1 MDKIMEII
9 EKIGTRNLI
18 FAGIGLVVLIVFLFV
33 YRGLRIRKYR
43 KLIVDVENK
52 MNAVK
57 SLPLQYRLGRVQ
69 SISKNMPEVSE
80 LYEQYAQ
87 EFERICEY
95 QKNELGILVNEV
107 DEQLFYGKLRKVS
120 KKMKQLDEMLIVYE
134 KDSQELLEKIEKIT
148 EIENVQRI
156 EIIRVKEMYR
166 ETIDH
171 FESIRF
177 KVEEFVPNLL
187 DIFNEIDDSFVKLE
201 GMMNNQL
208 FEDAKEFTKDI
219 EAKVIWVNQRLEDL
233 PSYIAVVRQY
243 MPKKVAHI
251 QGLIQIMTEEKFS
264 LNQLDAYNR
273 LNMIQTTLE
282 ESIGHIKKLELELI
296 PKDPNDNKNVIMEI
310 RGAAGGDEGNIF
322 AGDLYRMYVKYAESQ
337 GWKVEVMEAEESE
350 AGGFSLISFNV
361 IGDGVYGKLKYES
374 GSHRVQRVPKTETQG
389 RVHTSTATVLVMP
402 EMEEVDVQ
410 INKSD
415 LRIDTYRA
423 SGAGGQHINKTDSAV
438 RITHLPTGIVATSQD
453 GRSQHD
459 NRDKAMKALVARV
472 YDYFQSQQTEAID
485 SERKS
490 KVGTGDRAEKIRTY
504 NYPQNRVTDHRIGL
518 TIQQLD
524 RIIEGKLDD
533 IITAL
538 INEDQRLKLEGQK

>member
-1 MDKIMEII
+1 MADNNSIL
-9 EKIGTRNLI
+9 EKLD
-18 FAGIGLVVLIVFLFV
+18 GLVARFEEVSTLITDPAVIADQKRYVKLTKE
-33 YRGLRIRKYR
+33 YKDLDDLMKARKEYIQLLGNIEEAKNILSNESDADMR
-43 KLIVDVENK
+43 EMAKEEMDNSQERLPALEEEIKLMLVPAD
-52 MNAVK
+52 
-57 SLPLQYRLGRVQ
+57 PQD
-69 SISKNMPEVSE
+69 SKN
-80 LYEQYAQ
+80 A
-87 EFERICEY
+87 
-95 QKNELGILVNEV
+95 IL
-107 DEQLFYGKLRKVS
+107 
-120 KKMKQLDEMLIVYE
+120 
-134 KDSQELLEKIEKIT
+134 
-148 EIENVQRI
+148 
-156 EIIRVKEMYR
+156 
-166 ETIDH
+166 
-171 FESIRF
+171 
-177 KVEEFVPNLL
+177 
-187 DIFNEIDDSFVKLE
+187 
-201 GMMNNQL
+201 
-208 FEDAKEFTKDI
+208 
-219 EAKVIWVNQRLEDL
+219 
-233 PSYIAVVRQY
+233 
-243 MPKKVAHI
+243 
-251 QGLIQIMTEEKFS
+251 
-264 LNQLDAYNR
+264 
-273 LNMIQTTLE
+273 
-282 ESIGHIKKLELELI
+282 
-296 PKDPNDNKNVIMEI
+296 EI
-310 RGAAGGDEGNIF
+310 RGGAGGDEAAIF
-322 AGDLYRMYVKYAESQ
+322 AGDLFRMYAKFCETK
-337 GWKVEVMEAEESE
+337 GWKMEVSNANEGT
-350 AGGFSLISFNV
+350 AGGYKEIVCSV
-361 IGDGVYGKLKYES
+361 TGDNVYGILKYES
-374 GSHRVQRVPKTETQG
+374 GVHRVQRVPATETQG

>member
-1 MDKIMEII
+1 MNESMLDRLVSMENRYEELGHMLMDPD
-9 EKIGTRNLI
+9 IGTDIKKMTDVTKEQASLQAAYDL
-18 FAGIGLVVLIVFLFV
+18 FQEYKEVKDGIDGAKELM
-33 YRGLRIRKYR
+33 K
-43 KLIVDVENK
+43 ENDPEIKEMAK
-52 MNAVK
+52 ME
-57 SLPLQYRLGRVQ
+57 LDELEER
-69 SISKNMPEVSE
+69 MPE
-80 LYEQYAQ
+80 
-87 EFERICEY
+87 I
-95 QKNELGILVNEV
+95 
-107 DEQLFYGKLRKVS
+107 
-120 KKMKQLDEMLIVYE
+120 
-134 KDSQELLEKIEKIT
+134 
-148 EIENVQRI
+148 
-156 EIIRVKEMYR
+156 
-166 ETIDH
+166 
-171 FESIRF
+171 
-177 KVEEFVPNLL
+177 
-187 DIFNEIDDSFVKLE
+187 
-201 GMMNNQL
+201 
-208 FEDAKEFTKDI
+208 
-219 EAKVIWVNQRLEDL
+219 
-233 PSYIAVVRQY
+233 
-243 MPKKVAHI
+243 
-251 QGLIQIMTEEKFS
+251 
-264 LNQLDAYNR
+264 
-273 LNMIQTTLE
+273 
-282 ESIGHIKKLELELI
+282 IKKLELELI

-322 AGDLYRMYVKYAESQ
+322 AGDVYRMYVKYAESQ

-490 KVGTGDRAEKIRTY
+490 KVGTGDRAEKIRTS

>member
-1 MDKIMEII
+1 MNESMLDRLVSMENRYEELGHMLMDPD
-9 EKIGTRNLI
+9 IGTDIKKMTDVTKEQASLQAAYDL
-18 FAGIGLVVLIVFLFV
+18 FQEYKEVKDGIDGAKELM
-33 YRGLRIRKYR
+33 K
-43 KLIVDVENK
+43 ENDPEIKEMAK
-52 MNAVK
+52 ME
-57 SLPLQYRLGRVQ
+57 LDELEER
-69 SISKNMPEVSE
+69 MPE
-80 LYEQYAQ
+80 
-87 EFERICEY
+87 I
-95 QKNELGILVNEV
+95 
-107 DEQLFYGKLRKVS
+107 
-120 KKMKQLDEMLIVYE
+120 
-134 KDSQELLEKIEKIT
+134 
-148 EIENVQRI
+148 
-156 EIIRVKEMYR
+156 
-166 ETIDH
+166 
-171 FESIRF
+171 
-177 KVEEFVPNLL
+177 
-187 DIFNEIDDSFVKLE
+187 
-201 GMMNNQL
+201 
-208 FEDAKEFTKDI
+208 
-219 EAKVIWVNQRLEDL
+219 
-233 PSYIAVVRQY
+233 
-243 MPKKVAHI
+243 
-251 QGLIQIMTEEKFS
+251 
-264 LNQLDAYNR
+264 
-273 LNMIQTTLE
+273 
-282 ESIGHIKKLELELI
+282 IKKLELELI

-490 KVGTGDRAEKIRTY
+490 KIGTGDRAEKIRTY

>member
-1 MDKIMEII
+1 MKENDPEIKEMAKME
-9 EKIGTRNLI
+9 
-18 FAGIGLVVLIVFLFV
+18 
-33 YRGLRIRKYR
+33 
-43 KLIVDVENK
+43 
-52 MNAVK
+52 
-57 SLPLQYRLGRVQ
+57 
-69 SISKNMPEVSE
+69 
-80 LYEQYAQ
+80 
-87 EFERICEY
+87 
-95 QKNELGILVNEV
+95 
-107 DEQLFYGKLRKVS
+107 
-120 KKMKQLDEMLIVYE
+120 LDE
-134 KDSQELLEKIEKIT
+134 LET
-148 EIENVQRI
+148 QLPEI
-156 EIIRVKEMYR
+156 
-166 ETIDH
+166 
-171 FESIRF
+171 
-177 KVEEFVPNLL
+177 
-187 DIFNEIDDSFVKLE
+187 
-201 GMMNNQL
+201 
-208 FEDAKEFTKDI
+208 
-219 EAKVIWVNQRLEDL
+219 
-233 PSYIAVVRQY
+233 
-243 MPKKVAHI
+243 
-251 QGLIQIMTEEKFS
+251 
-264 LNQLDAYNR
+264 
-273 LNMIQTTLE
+273 
-282 ESIGHIKKLELELI
+282 IKKLELELI

-337 GWKVEVMEAEESE
+337 GWKIDVMEAEESE

-402 EMEEVDVQ
+402 EVEEVDVE

-472 YDYFQSQQTEAID
+472 YDYFQSQQNEAID

>member
-1 MDKIMEII
+1 MNESMLDRLVSMENRYEELGHMLMDPD
-9 EKIGTRNLI
+9 IGTDI
-18 FAGIGLVVLIVFLFV
+18 
-33 YRGLRIRKYR
+33 
-43 KLIVDVENK
+43 
-52 MNAVK
+52 
-57 SLPLQYRLGRVQ
+57 
-69 SISKNMPEVSE
+69 
-80 LYEQYAQ
+80 
-87 EFERICEY
+87 
-95 QKNELGILVNEV
+95 
-107 DEQLFYGKLRKVS
+107 
-120 KKMKQLDEMLIVYE
+120 KKMTDVTKEQASLQAAYDLFQEYKEVKDGIDGAKELMKENDPEIKEMAKMELDE
-134 KDSQELLEKIEKIT
+134 
-148 EIENVQRI
+148 
-156 EIIRVKEMYR
+156 
-166 ETIDH
+166 
-171 FESIRF
+171 
-177 KVEEFVPNLL
+177 
-187 DIFNEIDDSFVKLE
+187 
-201 GMMNNQL
+201 
-208 FEDAKEFTKDI
+208 
-219 EAKVIWVNQRLEDL
+219 
-233 PSYIAVVRQY
+233 
-243 MPKKVAHI
+243 
-251 QGLIQIMTEEKFS
+251 
-264 LNQLDAYNR
+264 
-273 LNMIQTTLE
+273 LE
-282 ESIGHIKKLELELI
+282 ERMPDIIKKLELELI

-337 GWKVEVMEAEESE
+337 GWKVEVMVAEESE

>member
-1 MDKIMEII
+1 MNESMLDRLVSMENRYEELGHMLMDPD
-9 EKIGTRNLI
+9 IGTDIKKMTDVTKEQASLQAAYDL
-18 FAGIGLVVLIVFLFV
+18 FQEYKEVKDGIDGAKELM
-33 YRGLRIRKYR
+33 K
-43 KLIVDVENK
+43 ENDPEIKEMAK
-52 MNAVK
+52 ME
-57 SLPLQYRLGRVQ
+57 LDELEER
-69 SISKNMPEVSE
+69 MPE
-80 LYEQYAQ
+80 
-87 EFERICEY
+87 I
-95 QKNELGILVNEV
+95 
-107 DEQLFYGKLRKVS
+107 
-120 KKMKQLDEMLIVYE
+120 
-134 KDSQELLEKIEKIT
+134 
-148 EIENVQRI
+148 
-156 EIIRVKEMYR
+156 
-166 ETIDH
+166 
-171 FESIRF
+171 
-177 KVEEFVPNLL
+177 
-187 DIFNEIDDSFVKLE
+187 
-201 GMMNNQL
+201 
-208 FEDAKEFTKDI
+208 
-219 EAKVIWVNQRLEDL
+219 
-233 PSYIAVVRQY
+233 
-243 MPKKVAHI
+243 
-251 QGLIQIMTEEKFS
+251 
-264 LNQLDAYNR
+264 
-273 LNMIQTTLE
+273 
-282 ESIGHIKKLELELI
+282 IKKLELELI

-415 LRIDTYRA
+415 LRIETYRA

>member
-1 MDKIMEII
+1 MNESMLDRLVSMENRYEELGHMLMDPD
-9 EKIGTRNLI
+9 IGTDI
-18 FAGIGLVVLIVFLFV
+18 
-33 YRGLRIRKYR
+33 
-43 KLIVDVENK
+43 
-52 MNAVK
+52 
-57 SLPLQYRLGRVQ
+57 
-69 SISKNMPEVSE
+69 
-80 LYEQYAQ
+80 
-87 EFERICEY
+87 
-95 QKNELGILVNEV
+95 
-107 DEQLFYGKLRKVS
+107 
-120 KKMKQLDEMLIVYE
+120 KKMTDVTKEQASLQAAYDLFQEYKEVKDGIDGAKELMKENDPEIKKKKKMELDE
-134 KDSQELLEKIEKIT
+134 
-148 EIENVQRI
+148 
-156 EIIRVKEMYR
+156 
-166 ETIDH
+166 
-171 FESIRF
+171 
-177 KVEEFVPNLL
+177 
-187 DIFNEIDDSFVKLE
+187 
-201 GMMNNQL
+201 
-208 FEDAKEFTKDI
+208 
-219 EAKVIWVNQRLEDL
+219 
-233 PSYIAVVRQY
+233 
-243 MPKKVAHI
+243 
-251 QGLIQIMTEEKFS
+251 
-264 LNQLDAYNR
+264 
-273 LNMIQTTLE
+273 LE
-282 ESIGHIKKLELELI
+282 ERMPDIIKKLELELI

>member
-1 MDKIMEII
+1 MNESMLDRLVSMENRYEELGHMLMDPDIGNDIKKMTDVTKEQASLQAAYDLFQEYKEVKDGIDGAKELMKENDPEIKEMAKMELD
-9 EKIGTRNLI
+9 ELEER
-18 FAGIGLVVLIVFLFV
+18 
-33 YRGLRIRKYR
+33 
-43 KLIVDVENK
+43 
-52 MNAVK
+52 
-57 SLPLQYRLGRVQ
+57 
-69 SISKNMPEVSE
+69 MPE
-80 LYEQYAQ
+80 
-87 EFERICEY
+87 I
-95 QKNELGILVNEV
+95 
-107 DEQLFYGKLRKVS
+107 
-120 KKMKQLDEMLIVYE
+120 
-134 KDSQELLEKIEKIT
+134 
-148 EIENVQRI
+148 
-156 EIIRVKEMYR
+156 
-166 ETIDH
+166 
-171 FESIRF
+171 
-177 KVEEFVPNLL
+177 
-187 DIFNEIDDSFVKLE
+187 
-201 GMMNNQL
+201 
-208 FEDAKEFTKDI
+208 
-219 EAKVIWVNQRLEDL
+219 
-233 PSYIAVVRQY
+233 
-243 MPKKVAHI
+243 
-251 QGLIQIMTEEKFS
+251 
-264 LNQLDAYNR
+264 
-273 LNMIQTTLE
+273 
-282 ESIGHIKKLELELI
+282 IKKLELELI

-415 LRIDTYRA
+415 LRLDTYRA

>member
-1 MDKIMEII
+1 MLDRLVSMENRYEELGHMLMDPD
-9 EKIGTRNLI
+9 IGTDI
-18 FAGIGLVVLIVFLFV
+18 
-33 YRGLRIRKYR
+33 
-43 KLIVDVENK
+43 
-52 MNAVK
+52 
-57 SLPLQYRLGRVQ
+57 
-69 SISKNMPEVSE
+69 
-80 LYEQYAQ
+80 
-87 EFERICEY
+87 
-95 QKNELGILVNEV
+95 
-107 DEQLFYGKLRKVS
+107 
-120 KKMKQLDEMLIVYE
+120 KKMTDVTKEQASLQAAYDLFQEYKEVKDGIDGAKELIKENDPEIKEMAKMELDE
-134 KDSQELLEKIEKIT
+134 
-148 EIENVQRI
+148 
-156 EIIRVKEMYR
+156 
-166 ETIDH
+166 
-171 FESIRF
+171 
-177 KVEEFVPNLL
+177 
-187 DIFNEIDDSFVKLE
+187 
-201 GMMNNQL
+201 
-208 FEDAKEFTKDI
+208 
-219 EAKVIWVNQRLEDL
+219 
-233 PSYIAVVRQY
+233 
-243 MPKKVAHI
+243 
-251 QGLIQIMTEEKFS
+251 
-264 LNQLDAYNR
+264 
-273 LNMIQTTLE
+273 LE
-282 ESIGHIKKLELELI
+282 ERMPDIIKKLELELI

>member
-1 MDKIMEII
+1 MLDRLVSMENRYEELGHMLMDPD
-9 EKIGTRNLI
+9 IGTDI
-18 FAGIGLVVLIVFLFV
+18 
-33 YRGLRIRKYR
+33 
-43 KLIVDVENK
+43 
-52 MNAVK
+52 
-57 SLPLQYRLGRVQ
+57 
-69 SISKNMPEVSE
+69 
-80 LYEQYAQ
+80 
-87 EFERICEY
+87 
-95 QKNELGILVNEV
+95 
-107 DEQLFYGKLRKVS
+107 
-120 KKMKQLDEMLIVYE
+120 KKMTDVTKEQASLQAAYDLFQEYKEVKDGIDGAKELMKENDPEIKEMAKMELDE
-134 KDSQELLEKIEKIT
+134 
-148 EIENVQRI
+148 
-156 EIIRVKEMYR
+156 
-166 ETIDH
+166 
-171 FESIRF
+171 
-177 KVEEFVPNLL
+177 
-187 DIFNEIDDSFVKLE
+187 
-201 GMMNNQL
+201 
-208 FEDAKEFTKDI
+208 
-219 EAKVIWVNQRLEDL
+219 
-233 PSYIAVVRQY
+233 
-243 MPKKVAHI
+243 
-251 QGLIQIMTEEKFS
+251 
-264 LNQLDAYNR
+264 
-273 LNMIQTTLE
+273 LE
-282 ESIGHIKKLELELI
+282 ERMPDIIKKLELELI

-337 GWKVEVMEAEESE
+337 GWEVEVMEAEESE

>member
-1 MDKIMEII
+1 MNESMLDRLISMEN
-9 EKIGTRNLI
+9 R
-18 FAGIGLVVLIVFLFV
+18 
-33 YRGLRIRKYR
+33 
-43 KLIVDVENK
+43 
-52 MNAVK
+52 
-57 SLPLQYRLGRVQ
+57 
-69 SISKNMPEVSE
+69 
-80 LYEQYAQ
+80 
-87 EFERICEY
+87 FE
-95 QKNELGILVNEV
+95 ELGHMLMDPDIGS
-107 DEQLFYGKLRKVS
+107 DI
-120 KKMKQLDEMLIVYE
+120 KKMTEVTKEQASLQTAFDLF
-134 KDSQELLEKIEKIT
+134 QEYKKI
-148 EIENVQRI
+148 QSG
-156 EIIRVKEMYR
+156 
-166 ETIDH
+166 ID
-171 FESIRF
+171 
-177 KVEEFVPNLL
+177 
-187 DIFNEIDDSFVKLE
+187 
-201 GMMNNQL
+201 
-208 FEDAKEFTKDI
+208 DAKELMKENDPEI
-219 EAKVIWVNQRLEDL
+219 KEMAKMELEEL
-233 PSYIAVVRQY
+233 
-243 MPKKVAHI
+243 
-251 QGLIQIMTEEKFS
+251 EEK
-264 LNQLDAYNR
+264 LPD
-273 LNMIQTTLE
+273 I
-282 ESIGHIKKLELELI
+282 IKKLELELI

-337 GWKVEVMEAEESE
+337 GWKIDVMEAEESE
-350 AGGFSLISFNV
+350 AGGFSLISFN
-361 IGDGVYGKLKYES
+361 IMGDGVYGKLKYES

-402 EMEEVDVQ
+402 EVEEVDVE

-438 RITHLPTGIVATSQD
+438 RITHIPTGIVATSQD

-524 RIIEGKLDD
+524 RIIEGKLED

>member
-1 MDKIMEII
+1 MNESMLDRLVSMENRYEELGHMLMDPD
-9 EKIGTRNLI
+9 IGTDI
-18 FAGIGLVVLIVFLFV
+18 
-33 YRGLRIRKYR
+33 
-43 KLIVDVENK
+43 
-52 MNAVK
+52 
-57 SLPLQYRLGRVQ
+57 
-69 SISKNMPEVSE
+69 
-80 LYEQYAQ
+80 
-87 EFERICEY
+87 
-95 QKNELGILVNEV
+95 
-107 DEQLFYGKLRKVS
+107 
-120 KKMKQLDEMLIVYE
+120 KKMTDVTKEQASLQAAYDLFQEYKEVKDGIDGAKELMKENDPEIKEMAKMELDE
-134 KDSQELLEKIEKIT
+134 
-148 EIENVQRI
+148 
-156 EIIRVKEMYR
+156 
-166 ETIDH
+166 
-171 FESIRF
+171 
-177 KVEEFVPNLL
+177 
-187 DIFNEIDDSFVKLE
+187 
-201 GMMNNQL
+201 
-208 FEDAKEFTKDI
+208 
-219 EAKVIWVNQRLEDL
+219 
-233 PSYIAVVRQY
+233 
-243 MPKKVAHI
+243 
-251 QGLIQIMTEEKFS
+251 
-264 LNQLDAYNR
+264 
-273 LNMIQTTLE
+273 LE
-282 ESIGHIKKLELELI
+282 ERMPDIIKKLELELI

-490 KVGTGDRAEKIRTY
+490 KVGTGDCAEKIRTY

>member
-1 MDKIMEII
+1 MEISEI
-9 EKIGTRNLI
+9 FDKLQAVADRYDELNELI
-18 FAGIGLVVLIVFLFV
+18 S
-33 YRGLRIRKYR
+33 
-43 KLIVDVENK
+43 D
-52 MNAVK
+52 
-57 SLPLQYRLGRVQ
+57 
-69 SISKNMPEVSE
+69 PEVIADSQRFMKLSKEEGSLRETVEKYNEYKQVTQTIKDDEEMLRETDDPDLAAMTKDE
-80 LYEQYAQ
+80 LAESKDRQ
-87 EFERICEY
+87 
-95 QKNELGILVNEV
+95 
-107 DEQLFYGKLRKVS
+107 EQL
-120 KKMKQLDEMLIVYE
+120 E
-134 KDSQELLEKIEKIT
+134 K
-148 EIENVQRI
+148 
-156 EIIRVKEMYR
+156 
-166 ETIDH
+166 
-171 FESIRF
+171 
-177 KVEEFVPNLL
+177 
-187 DIFNEIDDSFVKLE
+187 
-201 GMMNNQL
+201 
-208 FEDAKEFTKDI
+208 
-219 EAKVIWVNQRLEDL
+219 
-233 PSYIAVVRQY
+233 
-243 MPKKVAHI
+243 
-251 QGLIQIMTEEKFS
+251 
-264 LNQLDAYNR
+264 
-273 LNMIQTTLE
+273 
-282 ESIGHIKKLELELI
+282 ELEVLLI
-296 PKDPNDNKNVIMEI
+296 PKDPNDDKNIIMEI

>member
-1 MDKIMEII
+1 MNESMLDRLVSMENRYEELGHMLMDPD
-9 EKIGTRNLI
+9 IGTDI
-18 FAGIGLVVLIVFLFV
+18 
-33 YRGLRIRKYR
+33 
-43 KLIVDVENK
+43 
-52 MNAVK
+52 
-57 SLPLQYRLGRVQ
+57 
-69 SISKNMPEVSE
+69 
-80 LYEQYAQ
+80 
-87 EFERICEY
+87 
-95 QKNELGILVNEV
+95 
-107 DEQLFYGKLRKVS
+107 
-120 KKMKQLDEMLIVYE
+120 KKMTDVTKEQASLQAAYDLFQEYKEVKDGIDGAKELMKENDPEIKEMAKMELDE
-134 KDSQELLEKIEKIT
+134 
-148 EIENVQRI
+148 
-156 EIIRVKEMYR
+156 
-166 ETIDH
+166 
-171 FESIRF
+171 
-177 KVEEFVPNLL
+177 
-187 DIFNEIDDSFVKLE
+187 
-201 GMMNNQL
+201 
-208 FEDAKEFTKDI
+208 
-219 EAKVIWVNQRLEDL
+219 
-233 PSYIAVVRQY
+233 
-243 MPKKVAHI
+243 
-251 QGLIQIMTEEKFS
+251 
-264 LNQLDAYNR
+264 
-273 LNMIQTTLE
+273 LE
-282 ESIGHIKKLELELI
+282 ERMPDIIKKLELELI

-423 SGAGGQHINKTDSAV
+423 SGAGGLHINKADSAV

>member
-1 MDKIMEII
+1 MNESKLDSLVSMENRYEELGHMLMDPD
-9 EKIGTRNLI
+9 IGTDIKKMTDVTKEQASLQAAYDL
-18 FAGIGLVVLIVFLFV
+18 FQEYKKVKDGIDGAKELMKENDPEIKEMAKMELDEL
-33 YRGLRIRKYR
+33 
-43 KLIVDVENK
+43 ENK
-52 MNAVK
+52 M
-57 SLPLQYRLGRVQ
+57 P
-69 SISKNMPEVSE
+69 
-80 LYEQYAQ
+80 
-87 EFERICEY
+87 
-95 QKNELGILVNEV
+95 
-107 DEQLFYGKLRKVS
+107 
-120 KKMKQLDEMLIVYE
+120 
-134 KDSQELLEKIEKIT
+134 
-148 EIENVQRI
+148 
-156 EIIRVKEMYR
+156 
-166 ETIDH
+166 
-171 FESIRF
+171 
-177 KVEEFVPNLL
+177 
-187 DIFNEIDDSFVKLE
+187 DI
-201 GMMNNQL
+201 
-208 FEDAKEFTKDI
+208 
-219 EAKVIWVNQRLEDL
+219 
-233 PSYIAVVRQY
+233 
-243 MPKKVAHI
+243 
-251 QGLIQIMTEEKFS
+251 
-264 LNQLDAYNR
+264 
-273 LNMIQTTLE
+273 
-282 ESIGHIKKLELELI
+282 IKKLELELI

>member
-1 MDKIMEII
+1 MNESMLDRLLSMENRYEELGHMLMDPD
-9 EKIGTRNLI
+9 IGTDIKKMTDVTKEQASLQ
-18 FAGIGLVVLIVFLFV
+18 AAYDLFQEYKEV
-33 YRGLRIRKYR
+33 K
-43 KLIVDVENK
+43 DVIDGAKELMKENDPEIKEMAK
-52 MNAVK
+52 ME
-57 SLPLQYRLGRVQ
+57 LDELEER
-69 SISKNMPEVSE
+69 MPE
-80 LYEQYAQ
+80 
-87 EFERICEY
+87 I
-95 QKNELGILVNEV
+95 
-107 DEQLFYGKLRKVS
+107 
-120 KKMKQLDEMLIVYE
+120 
-134 KDSQELLEKIEKIT
+134 
-148 EIENVQRI
+148 
-156 EIIRVKEMYR
+156 
-166 ETIDH
+166 
-171 FESIRF
+171 
-177 KVEEFVPNLL
+177 
-187 DIFNEIDDSFVKLE
+187 
-201 GMMNNQL
+201 
-208 FEDAKEFTKDI
+208 
-219 EAKVIWVNQRLEDL
+219 
-233 PSYIAVVRQY
+233 
-243 MPKKVAHI
+243 
-251 QGLIQIMTEEKFS
+251 
-264 LNQLDAYNR
+264 
-273 LNMIQTTLE
+273 
-282 ESIGHIKKLELELI
+282 IKKLELELI

>member
-1 MDKIMEII
+1 MNESMLDRLISMENRYEELGHMLMDPD
-9 EKIGTRNLI
+9 IGTDI
-18 FAGIGLVVLIVFLFV
+18 
-33 YRGLRIRKYR
+33 
-43 KLIVDVENK
+43 
-52 MNAVK
+52 
-57 SLPLQYRLGRVQ
+57 
-69 SISKNMPEVSE
+69 
-80 LYEQYAQ
+80 
-87 EFERICEY
+87 
-95 QKNELGILVNEV
+95 
-107 DEQLFYGKLRKVS
+107 
-120 KKMKQLDEMLIVYE
+120 KKMTDVTKEQASLQAAYDLFQEYKEVKDGIDGAKELMKENDPEIKEMAKMELDE
-134 KDSQELLEKIEKIT
+134 
-148 EIENVQRI
+148 
-156 EIIRVKEMYR
+156 
-166 ETIDH
+166 
-171 FESIRF
+171 
-177 KVEEFVPNLL
+177 
-187 DIFNEIDDSFVKLE
+187 
-201 GMMNNQL
+201 
-208 FEDAKEFTKDI
+208 
-219 EAKVIWVNQRLEDL
+219 
-233 PSYIAVVRQY
+233 
-243 MPKKVAHI
+243 
-251 QGLIQIMTEEKFS
+251 
-264 LNQLDAYNR
+264 
-273 LNMIQTTLE
+273 LE
-282 ESIGHIKKLELELI
+282 ERMPDIIKKLELELI

-350 AGGFSLISFNV
+350 AGGFSLISFNE